1 MKARRGPWLSGLV
14 LALTFTV
21 WMIGQILGGVF
32 AMAGHMLSIDPAG
45 PPPGSGTAQFTGP
58 SLP

>member
-14 LALTFTV
+14 LALVFTV
-21 WMIGQILGGVF
+21 WMIGQVIGGVIT
-32 AMAGHMLSIDPAG
+32 MVGHVLSTDPAG
-45 PPPGSGTAQFTGP
+45 PPTGAGTAQFTGS